1 MRGFAAGAALVI
13 GLPLAACTMS
23 VDHDEYRDRA
33 DVQIRTPVGHVFVTT
48 GEQRPDTGL
57 AVYPGS
63 VPSRRHREAESAD
76 VSVGNSFFGV
86 NVKASNYVTDASP
99 HTVLS
104 YYRDAMRR
112 HGQVTE
118 CRGNIDF
125 RRNRPVCRSRL
136 FSDSRTTQL
145 AVGTERRHR
154 LVSVKPRG
162 HGTEYSMVFVRL
174 SGESCRLGRAPLQGC
189 LPFSGVRL

>member
-1 MRGFAAGAALVI
+1 MRILAAGAALVL
-13 GLPLAACTMS
+13 GLPLAGCSMS

-33 DVQIRTPVGHVFVTT
+33 DVQIRTPVGHVFVRT
-48 GEQRPDTGL
+48 GEQLPDTGL

-63 VPSRRHREAESAD
+63 VAVRHHREAESAD

-86 NVKASNYVTDASP
+86 NVRAANYVTGASP
-99 HTVLS
+99 QAVLR
-104 YYRDAMRR
+104 YYRDAMR
-112 HGQVTE
+112 GQGEVTE

-125 RRNRPVCRSRL
+125 RRNRPVCHTRL

-162 HGTEYSMVFVRL
+162 NGTEYSVVSVLL
-174 SGESCRLGRAPLQGC
+174 SGES
-189 LPFSGVRL
+189 